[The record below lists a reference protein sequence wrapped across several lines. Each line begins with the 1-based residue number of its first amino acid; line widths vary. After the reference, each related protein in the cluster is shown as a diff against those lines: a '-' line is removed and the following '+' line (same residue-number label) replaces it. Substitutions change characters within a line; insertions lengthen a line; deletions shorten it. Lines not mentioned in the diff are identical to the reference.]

1 MNSQPRPCRSAE
13 CCPSMMDSSLRMTGS
28 WMRVESA
35 WISRER
41 TGIAFLEGVGG
52 GRENR
57 YGTGTALNT
66 ASIRPSME
74 TLSASAS
81 KVRMMRWRRMP

>member
-1 MNSQPRPCRSAE
+1 
-13 CCPSMMDSSLRMTGS
+13 MMDSSLRMTGS

-41 TGIAFLEGVGG
+41 TGIAFLLRVDWRGTGVL
-52 GRENR
+52 
-57 YGTGTALNT
+57 YGTGTALKT
-66 ASIRPSME
+66 ASMRPSME
-74 TLSASAS
+74 TLSAMAS